1 MAYLALIGDIIQ
13 SKQLSQRSEVQEQL
27 KICLNRLNEFFEPYI
42 ISNFSLTLGDEFQ
55 GLMKIDAPIF
65 YLIDLINDQMRNIPM
80 RYGIGVG
87 EILTHINPEVS
98 MGADGPAYWH
108 AREAIKFVHQKND
121 YGTTQIAIRTGEIE
135 DDILLNSLLSAG
147 EAIKYNWRTSQL
159 EVFHALLISDIY
171 QEHFNQQQ
179 LGNLLGLSS
188 SALSKRLKSS
198 NLKIYLRSRHTTQQY
213 IKQRFG
219 KETDND

>member
-65 YLIDLINDQMRNIPM
+65 YLIDLINDQMRDIPM

-108 AREAIKFVHQKND
+108 AREAIKFVHQKM
-121 YGTTQIAIRTGEIE
+121 TMALPK
-135 DDILLNSLLSAG
+135 LLY
-147 EAIKYNWRTSQL
+147 E
-159 EVFHALLISDIY
+159 
-171 QEHFNQQQ
+171 QE
-179 LGNLLGLSS
+179 
-188 SALSKRLKSS
+188 K
-198 NLKIYLRSRHTTQQY
+198 
-213 IKQRFG
+213 
-219 KETDND
+219 